1 MNFTS
6 YAILGSVVVEG
17 TSVSKVY
24 NGEQGRCM
32 PPNQGRPVP
41 Q

>member
-1 MNFTS
+1 MKWSF
-6 YAILGSVVVEG
+6 YATIGSVVVEG
-17 TSVSKVY
+17 KSVSKVY

>member
-1 MNFTS
+1 MLIDF
-6 YAILGSVVVEG
+6 IGSVVVEG
-17 TSVSKVY
+17 KSVSKVY
-24 NGEQGRCM
+24 NGEQGRVM